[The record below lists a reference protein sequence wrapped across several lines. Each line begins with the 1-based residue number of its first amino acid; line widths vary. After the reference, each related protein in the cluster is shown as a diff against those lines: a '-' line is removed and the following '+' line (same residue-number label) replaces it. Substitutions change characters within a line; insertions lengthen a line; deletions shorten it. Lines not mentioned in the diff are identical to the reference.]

1 MRQLLKQNQIEYTFL
16 LFLHTV
22 NQIEQF
28 SLQRIHSMGY
38 FTNSLVEAH
47 ILLSRFKTRDHHS
60 KMLPPFNQFS
70 ITPPNYQ
77 RYHTNI
83 EIRV

>member
-1 MRQLLKQNQIEYTFL
+1 MYIFL

-38 FTNSLVEAH
+38 FTNSLVEGTH
-47 ILLSRFKTRDHHS
+47 TV
-60 KMLPPFNQFS
+60 LPPFNQFS